1 MVDLHNRIV
10 KTITFAPFQAT
21 NVQELFEK
29 LEIHNINQINNL
41 EIGKFMFKYKNGLL
55 PDQFEGYFHLSGATH
70 DHNLRSVA
78 QQKLT
83 QPKVNGLYGLKM
95 IHNTGVK
102 LWNGLPTEIKKRLK
116 HLQIYSNSMF

>member
-1 MVDLHNRIV
+1 
-10 KTITFAPFQAT
+10 
-21 NVQELFEK
+21 
-29 LEIHNINQINNL
+29 
-41 EIGKFMFKYKNGLL
+41 MFKYKNGLL

-102 LWNGLPTEIKKRLK
+102 LWNGLPTEIKNQKTIKTFTNLFK
-116 HLQIYSNSMF
+116 FYVLEI